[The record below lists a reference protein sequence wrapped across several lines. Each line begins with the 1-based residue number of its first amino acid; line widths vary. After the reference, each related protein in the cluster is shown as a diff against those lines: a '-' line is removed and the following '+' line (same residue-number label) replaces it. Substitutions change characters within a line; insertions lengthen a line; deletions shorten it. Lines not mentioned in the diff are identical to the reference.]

1 MLSPE
6 DMARISRAAYHDG
19 DATCTA
25 DQFANLLA
33 MPNIFAILRP
43 EGYLIFRVAGLEADI
58 HSFTIAPEARAR
70 GIGTG
75 MLLEGLENLRD
86 RGVREVFLEVDTD
99 NLPALKLYTR
109 TGFFVVGDRPAYYKR
124 GDGSWADAYS
134 MAYYYGKEDR
144 IGAVGRYRLSV

>member
-1 MLSPE
+1 
-6 DMARISRAAYHDG
+6 
-19 DATCTA
+19 
-25 DQFANLLA
+25 

-58 HSFTIAPEARAR
+58 HSFTIAPEAQAR

-75 MLLEGLENLRD
+75 MLLRRSKTCGTVACGRCFWKSTPTTCPPSNSI
-86 RGVREVFLEVDTD
+86 
-99 NLPALKLYTR
+99 TR